1 MRRKSFALSYLLVP
15 LALFL
20 AGSPTA
26 HARIQP
32 VFNTDID
39 VPCKMG
45 LQKVKKAI
53 RSGLKVQGGSF
64 FGQWLAAEKKPGL
77 IAATLYVRRHVLVLD
92 IIYNTKAV
100 KFRYKNSEN
109 LKHRKRGDVDF
120 IHPNANKWIRNI
132 VIGIDRDLSY
142 NC

>member
-45 LQKVKKAI
+45 LQKVKK
-53 RSGLKVQGGSF
+53 SD
-64 FGQWLAAEKKPGL
+64 P
-77 IAATLYVRRHVLVLD
+77 
-92 IIYNTKAV
+92 
-100 KFRYKNSEN
+100 
-109 LKHRKRGDVDF
+109 KR
-120 IHPNANKWIRNI
+120 P
-132 VIGIDRDLSY
+132 
-142 NC
+142 